1 MEYILGL
8 LSGVVFFAV
17 LGAVLYTGYRLGQ
30 KKLPVQSVEV
40 DETEQQKIKD
50 FDKYFKDIMSYD
62 TDIALQRKKVTDE

>member
-17 LGAVLYTGYRLGQ
+17 LGAVLYIGYRLG
-30 KKLPVQSVEV
+30 KKKPSKSVEV
-40 DETEQQKIKD
+40 DETEQQRMKD

-62 TDIALQRKKVTDE
+62 IDRALQRKKVTDE